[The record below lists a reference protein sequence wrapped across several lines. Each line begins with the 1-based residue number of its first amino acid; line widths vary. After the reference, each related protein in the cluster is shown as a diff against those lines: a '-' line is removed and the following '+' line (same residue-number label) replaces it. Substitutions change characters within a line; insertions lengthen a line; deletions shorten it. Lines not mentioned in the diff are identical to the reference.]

1 MNNMMIAIPKDVEN
15 LHLPDPTLLQ
25 YYKNVEDRV
34 IWIEEEIDSTLFE
47 YSKLIMQW
55 NKEDKDIP
63 VEQRKPIKL
72 FINSPG
78 GVLEDTLSFIGLLGL
93 SKTPIWTINT
103 GWAYSAACL
112 IALAGHKRFAMPN
125 TSFLLHSG
133 SGGTGGTYEQT
144 KEQMKQY
151 QMLIDKMRNYVLE
164 RSSIEQKLFNKKK
177 TTEWYITCEE
187 ALGYGMI
194 DKIVDNLD
202 EIL

>member
-1 MNNMMIAIPKDVEN
+1 MNDMMIAIPKDVEN

-25 YYKNVEDRV
+25 YYKNIEDRI
-34 IWIEEEIDSTLFE
+34 IWIEDEIDSALFE

-63 VEQRKPIKL
+63 VDQRKPIKI

-78 GVLEDTLSFIGLLGL
+78 GVLEDTLSFVGLLRI

-112 IALAGHKRFAMPN
+112 IALAGHRRFAMPN

-144 KEQMKQY
+144 TEQMKQY
-151 QMLIDKMRNYVLE
+151 KQLIDKMRNYIIE
-164 RSSIEQKLFNKKK
+164 RTNIDQKLFNKKK
-177 TTEWYITCEE
+177 NTEWYITCDE

-194 DKIVDNLD
+194 DKIIGNLD

>member
-1 MNNMMIAIPKDVEN
+1 MNDMMIAIPKDVEN

-25 YYKNVEDRV
+25 YYKNIEDRI
-34 IWIEEEIDSTLFE
+34 IWIEDEIDSALFE

-63 VEQRKPIKL
+63 VDQRKPIKI

-78 GVLEDTLSFIGLLGL
+78 GVLEDTLSFVGLLRI

-112 IALAGHKRFAMPN
+112 IALAGHRRFAMPN

-144 KEQMKQY
+144 TEQMKQY
-151 QMLIDKMRNYVLE
+151 KQLIDKMRNYIIE
-164 RSSIEQKLFNKKK
+164 RTNIDQKLFNKKK
-177 TTEWYITCEE
+177 NTEWYITCDE
-187 ALGYGMI
+187 ALGYGMV
-194 DKIVDNLD
+194 DKIIDNLD